1 MTANRVRFRIH
12 LCRRF
17 RLSSTAKNAMGL
29 KSFIKVQN
37 IILCPGYIRPN
48 QTCLYSNHEQEKQ
61 FKREYDIITE
71 KILFNLSTYHN
82 TGRSLS
88 ICKQLSGNVKACLT
102 RRYMAQLFFKN
113 RLHARKDLKLVKSIR
128 RKLKKANHILRVT
141 DKSNVFCIGRA
152 IDFEQKAQA
161 YRTKT
166 SAYIELPSNPLRE
179 IFLKVIYELNDFHSK
194 NLIRALQHKKM
205 LPDRRKTKLANMYI
219 LPKAHKNYYE
229 EDLLQTSTL
238 FCTFDITDLYTML
251 PREESLNI
259 LEKFLRPYDYE
270 QVHGIPID
278 VIRKLAHVL
287 LTENV
292 INGSVMKFNEELD
305 KLNQSHPNIKL
316 VRQIGKVSFLDVLIH
331 NDNDIL
337 STSVYHKE
345 VTEPYIVPF
354 VPDHP
359 RIIFSNTID
368 GALIRPVRY
377 SSTLMNFNDERH
389 TVATTVPATRK

>member
-1 MTANRVRFRIH
+1 
-12 LCRRF
+12 
-17 RLSSTAKNAMGL
+17 
-29 KSFIKVQN
+29 
-37 IILCPGYIRPN
+37 
-48 QTCLYSNHEQEKQ
+48 
-61 FKREYDIITE
+61 
-71 KILFNLSTYHN
+71 
-82 TGRSLS
+82 
-88 ICKQLSGNVKACLT
+88 
-102 RRYMAQLFFKN
+102 
-113 RLHARKDLKLVKSIR
+113 
-128 RKLKKANHILRVT
+128 
-141 DKSNVFCIGRA
+141 
-152 IDFEQKAQA
+152 
-161 YRTKT
+161 
-166 SAYIELPSNPLRE
+166 
-179 IFLKVIYELNDFHSK
+179 
-194 NLIRALQHKKM
+194 
-205 LPDRRKTKLANMYI
+205 
-219 LPKAHKNYYE
+219 
-229 EDLLQTSTL
+229 
-238 FCTFDITDLYTML
+238 ML

-377 SSTLMNFNDERH
+377 SSTLMNFNDER
-389 TVATTVPATRK
+389 